1 MGGFLQ
7 SVLFGYTGLR
17 LREAGLTFSA
27 PPAMPNNAT
36 SLVVHS
42 LAYQGFQLRF
52 ERTADM
58 IRFDVLDTSRS
69 GGTLLVGCCLAERAW
84 SESFLPVFFFVSS
97 LPCSRSVCRAGQ
109 H

>member
-17 LREAGLTFSA
+17 LREEGLTFSA
-27 PPAMPNNAT
+27 PPAMPNNVT

-52 ERTADM
+52 ERAAGK
-58 IRFDVLDTSRS
+58 IRFDVLETPRS
-69 GGTLLVGCCLAERAW
+69 GGTLLVG
-84 SESFLPVFFFVSS
+84 
-97 LPCSRSVCRAGQ
+97 
-109 H
+109 